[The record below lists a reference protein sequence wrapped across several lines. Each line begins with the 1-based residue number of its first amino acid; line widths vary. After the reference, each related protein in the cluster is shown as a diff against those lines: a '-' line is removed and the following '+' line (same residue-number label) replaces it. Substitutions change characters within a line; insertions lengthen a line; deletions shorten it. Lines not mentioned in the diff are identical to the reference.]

1 MTHASPAYVIY
12 IFLTLLVSF
21 SPTSSF
27 LYYLLP
33 FLHYHHHLHHS
44 LFSLNILLFISF
56 SLFFVLS
63 QPGELYRILPFS
75 SLSLS
80 SRASFSFLLF
90 RTNTLTQQKPKLLL
104 QPAQKQGRVNNQPN
118 KQKKKANDSLPIASI
133 FASPTLFHTV
143 ILIEFCLILF
153 IFGWI
158 KSPPIPPSKFV

>member
-1 MTHASPAYVIY
+1 MLF
-12 IFLTLLVSF
+12 IFSSLFLFPFHQLLLS
-21 SPTSSF
+21 

-33 FLHYHHHLHHS
+33 FLHYHHHHQHS

-90 RTNTLTQQKPKLLL
+90 RTNTLTQRKPKLLL
-104 QPAQKQGRVNNQPN
+104 QPAQKPGRVNNQPN
-118 KQKKKANDSLPIASI
+118 KQKKKRTIPYRLRAFSHRQHFSTPSFWLN
-133 FASPTLFHTV
+133 FVWFYLFSGGLSHHQYHHQN
-143 ILIEFCLILF
+143 LF
-153 IFGWI
+153 N
-158 KSPPIPPSKFV
+158 